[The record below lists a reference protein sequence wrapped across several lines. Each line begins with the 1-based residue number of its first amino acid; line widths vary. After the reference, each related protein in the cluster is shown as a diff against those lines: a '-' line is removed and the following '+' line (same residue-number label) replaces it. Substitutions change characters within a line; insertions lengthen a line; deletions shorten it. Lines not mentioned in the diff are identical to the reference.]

1 MESWRWIWEWLDQCS
16 VPGEWKCLTPSW
28 ASPSSDLRVTW
39 QKSLGLFVAIQTGLE
54 NFAALLTELQTLT
67 GPRKQTVCMK
77 VVFLMQVTLWFS
89 KLLLNPYLWS
99 RAFCRAHRTNTT
111 FLNFTSLPAVLA
123 LRSPLG
129 RAQYPQRAGISV
141 PHEGEFW
148 ATDGSMVSSFIVSP
162 PWKDLQVLIFR

>member
-1 MESWRWIWEWLDQCS
+1 

-77 VVFLMQVTLWFS
+77 VVFLMQVTL
-89 KLLLNPYLWS
+89 
-99 RAFCRAHRTNTT
+99 
-111 FLNFTSLPAVLA
+111 
-123 LRSPLG
+123 
-129 RAQYPQRAGISV
+129 
-141 PHEGEFW
+141 
-148 ATDGSMVSSFIVSP
+148 
-162 PWKDLQVLIFR
+162 